1 MEMNKKSGSYDVL
14 PQKEGNANIQIDQ
27 DVIQTCEDIR
37 GMEEG
42 RISMVH
48 PNNTGAQG
56 DNAMKIMEIELAEML
71 DDGPAEN
78 CCTRGIEKIQNT
90 LHKWFTKYKSCL
102 WSSTKVLLLA
112 LFVVYFVV
120 ALKYDVN
127 NAISL
132 IVLTSC
138 VILCVM
144 YALIRDHFG
153 DKVYRVC
160 IRPIR
165 RFIVQH
171 YNIVDGELS
180 GIVVLVLLI
189 IWIVVDT
196 SKNPTNM
203 LSLVGLVTII
213 LFCFVFSKHPS
224 KIRWRPVIWGLVIQF
239 CLAII
244 ILRTQWGFDAF
255 TYFGEEVRVF
265 LDYTDAGT
273 TFVFGPQYYLHR
285 FAFKVLP
292 IMLFLGS
299 ILALL
304 YHVGVM
310 QVVIGKLAWFLQFTM
325 GSSATESMNSAGN
338 VFLSIAEA
346 PLMVAPY
353 IKKMTLSEL
362 HAVATG
368 GYATVS
374 GSVMGAAIAFGISPS
389 YLITASAMSAPASL
403 AISKLF
409 YPETEKS
416 PSDKKSIQISIPKHQ
431 NVLDAISSGGLAAVP
446 LCVSVATNFIVFL
459 AILAFLNAFLSWAGG
474 MIGYPELSF
483 EVICSWMFMPVAFL
497 MGVDWEDCAI
507 VAELIGMKIV
517 TSVLV
522 SYDKLSLIVANRE
535 LGLTPT
541 ISPRSELI
549 ATYALCG
556 FSHLAGIGMT
566 LGTLVGLCPERKRD
580 INAIV
585 VRAMIAGNCANF
597 MTACIAGI
605 LYQEK
610 MAIIPVIA
618 NIIFNATA
626 VSDNQGLTTV
636 M

>member
-1 MEMNKKSGSYDVL
+1 MKSIERAALFRCRSSLCDSWSKSYLQLSNDLLYCKCSGELRVIVGYSTKTVVNMEMNKKSGSYNVL

-42 RISMVH
+42 RITEVH
-48 PNNTGAQG
+48 LNNTG
-56 DNAMKIMEIELAEML
+56 DNAMEKMEIELEEML

-78 CCTRGIEKIQNT
+78 CCTRGIERIQNT
-90 LHKWFTKYKSCL
+90 LHKWFTKYKRYL
-102 WSSTKVLLLA
+102 WLSTKVLLFA
-112 LFVVYFVV
+112 MFVAYFVV

-138 VILCVM
+138 VIFCVM

-160 IRPIR
+160 IKPIR
-165 RFIVQH
+165 RFIIQH
-171 YNIVDGELS
+171 YNIVRWLS

-189 IWIVVDT
+189 IWIAVDT
-196 SKNPTNM
+196 SRNPTNM

-213 LFCFVFSKHPS
+213 LFCFIFSKHPS

-255 TYFGEEVRVF
+255 NFLGEEVRVF
-265 LDYTDAGT
+265 LDYTDAGV

-299 ILALL
+299 IVALL

-368 GYATVS
+368 GYATIA
-374 GSVMGAAIAFGISPS
+374 GSVMGAAIAFGLSPS

-416 PSDKKSIQISIPKHQ
+416 PSDKKSIQISIP
-431 NVLDAISSGGLAAVP
+431 
-446 LCVSVATNFIVFL
+446 
-459 AILAFLNAFLSWAGG
+459 
-474 MIGYPELSF
+474 
-483 EVICSWMFMPVAFL
+483 
-497 MGVDWEDCAI
+497 
-507 VAELIGMKIV
+507 
-517 TSVLV
+517 
-522 SYDKLSLIVANRE
+522 
-535 LGLTPT
+535 
-541 ISPRSELI
+541 
-549 ATYALCG
+549 
-556 FSHLAGIGMT
+556 
-566 LGTLVGLCPERKRD
+566 
-580 INAIV
+580 
-585 VRAMIAGNCANF
+585 
-597 MTACIAGI
+597 
-605 LYQEK
+605 
-610 MAIIPVIA
+610 
-618 NIIFNATA
+618 
-626 VSDNQGLTTV
+626 
-636 M
+636 